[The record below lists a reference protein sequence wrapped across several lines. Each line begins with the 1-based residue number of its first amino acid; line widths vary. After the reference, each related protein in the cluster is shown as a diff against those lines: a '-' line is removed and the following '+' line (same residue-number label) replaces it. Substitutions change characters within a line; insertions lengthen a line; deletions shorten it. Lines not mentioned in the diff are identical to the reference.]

1 MFDLLRQ
8 FVHWFE
14 SFADSSFAVPVLGVS
29 SFIESI
35 FFPIPP
41 DPLLIAM
48 SLRSPS
54 LAIWFAILVT
64 VTSVLGA
71 IVGHW
76 LGGRFGRPLLLKIV
90 SEHKVDTVERMFQ
103 RYGAWAILVAAFTPI
118 PYKVFAITAGILE
131 MDRKTF
137 IIASIIGRGARF
149 LLLGALIA
157 LFGESIQEFIDT
169 RFEMVTVAASALMI
183 VALGVLLYF
192 SKRRRPSA
200 NNSSSNSQATAN
212 VVD

>member
-14 SFADSSFAVPVLGVS
+14 SFADSSFAVPVLGFS

-54 LAIWFAILVT
+54 IAIWLAILVT
-64 VTSVLGA
+64 VTSVAGA

-90 SEHKVDTVERMFQ
+90 SKHKVDTVERMFQ
-103 RYGAWAILVAAFTPI
+103 KYGAWAIIVAAFTPI

-137 IIASIIGRGARF
+137 IIASAIGRGARF

-157 LFGESIQEFIDT
+157 LFGESIQEFIET
-169 RFEMVTVAASALMI
+169 RFELVTVVASALLI
-183 VALGVLLYF
+183 VSLIVLLYF
-192 SKRRRPSA
+192 SRRKRRTGDELVSESHPT
-200 NNSSSNSQATAN
+200 SS
-212 VVD
+212 VVE